1 MPFQG
6 RSWGLKVTLRLA
18 DEAME
23 MASMAE
29 CGMARYVGMVGD
41 RDDEM
46 DKERDDERDEERDDE
61 RDNSSRRRR

>member
-1 MPFQG
+1 
-6 RSWGLKVTLRLA
+6 
-18 DEAME
+18 ME
-23 MASMAE
+23 MTSMAE

-46 DKERDDERDEERDDE
+46 DKERDDERDGERDDEERDDE